1 MEIIETRSWRRT
13 ISIVLRAGRRG
24 DPTLRRHR
32 RWSSTALEMWWR
44 RRRVSGLDMSG
55 EGVRS
60 VVAVV
65 DVIATA
71 TATITTTTSAATVAS

>member
-1 MEIIETRSWRRT
+1 MEIIKTRSRRRT
-13 ISIVLRAGRRG
+13 VSIVLRAGRRR

-44 RRRVSGLDMSG
+44 WRRVSGLDMSG

-71 TATITTTTSAATVAS
+71 TVTTTTSAATVAS